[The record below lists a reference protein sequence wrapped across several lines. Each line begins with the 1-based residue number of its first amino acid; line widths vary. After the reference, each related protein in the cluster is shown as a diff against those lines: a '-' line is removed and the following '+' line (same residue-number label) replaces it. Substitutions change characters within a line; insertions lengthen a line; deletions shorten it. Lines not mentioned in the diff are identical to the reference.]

1 MAVLDPETAA
11 QRFVRDW
18 GSIVDDREVRGL
30 FNQKLER
37 AQRIYVNAADGTT
50 PATAGNVN
58 P

>member
-1 MAVLDPETAA
+1 MAALDPETAA

-18 GSIVDDREVRGL
+18 DSIVDDREVRGL

-37 AQRIYVNAADGTT
+37 VQRIYVNAADGTT
-50 PATAGNVN
+50 PATAGNLN